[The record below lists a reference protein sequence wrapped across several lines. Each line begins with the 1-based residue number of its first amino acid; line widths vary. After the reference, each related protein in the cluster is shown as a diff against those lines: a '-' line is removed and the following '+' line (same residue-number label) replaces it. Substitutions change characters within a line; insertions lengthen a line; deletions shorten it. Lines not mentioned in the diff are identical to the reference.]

1 MKKFNIIILFSMCFL
16 LTACNSSSRPITV
29 QNTQVLSSNVPPVPD
44 GMKEKV
50 AELLSDDLEVTSI
63 HIKRGE
69 SYLTAVIDSPT
80 ISSIAEDYENGNFQK
95 IDEWRSLRSTLEGIS
110 TVFPDSLSEF
120 GDGRPVSLQLMDESG
135 RNILLSIMKGEAS
148 YDKLEQL
155 EKGRNA
161 EAAIDDPDEKPEIH
175 SSEPEGPNSEE
186 TSGDGSNFNEY
197 DNPDQQETSA
207 TFVLNTNTM
216 KFHYPSCNSVPKIS
230 PENYETYTGTR
241 YGVIAKGYSSCGSCN
256 P

>member
-1 MKKFNIIILFSMCFL
+1 MRKFAIVLIFSTCFL
-16 LTACNSSSRPITV
+16 LTACNSSPRPSTV
-29 QNTQVLSSNVPPVPD
+29 QNTQILSSNVPPVPD

-50 AELLSDDLEVTSI
+50 AELLSDELDVTSI

-80 ISSIAEDYENGNFQK
+80 VSSIAADYENGNFQK
-95 IDEWRSLRSTLEGIS
+95 IDDWRSLRSTLEGIS

-120 GDGRPVSLQLMDESG
+120 GDGRSVSLQLMDESG
-135 RNILLSIMKGEAS
+135 RNILLSIMKGKAS

-161 EAAIDDPDEKPEIH
+161 EATIDDPDEKSEIH
-175 SSEPEGPNSEE
+175 SSEPEGPTGAE
-186 TSGDGSNFNEY
+186 TNGDGSNFNEY
-197 DNPDQQETSA
+197 DNPDQQETGA
-207 TFVLNTNTM
+207 TYVLNTSTM

-241 YGVIAKGYSSCGSCN
+241 YDVIAKGYASCGNCN